1 MLATIVLA
9 VAFPTANPLS
19 FPSYGQEIVAT
30 FASADEAT
38 GATCRIAPLPDDAKL
53 ALSCRWDDC
62 NKKHL
67 SKGEMMVRAGV
78 AGTFYLNAKEDWFVT
93 GGARELMEKG
103 FSLGNHSFSHPKLWK
118 RGADVAFR
126 EVASGRVR
134 LELLLGRTVISY
146 AAPYGWKKQGV
157 GCQLPAF
164 VVASG
169 HFLSGDAPE
178 RIAWAGL
185 DARTLMPTRRF
196 GADDR
201 NPVRELFVTGFEK
214 ETSAARNDPLVPRVF
229 FGIHSRCDA
238 AGEARQEAWLKEF
251 FHPADAVSLNDWQYG
266 AYRYQHFHGG
276 VAKSG
281 VTGVSATFRVT
292 RYEPAFVG
300 DGIALSLVFSSE
312 PKAVKLNGKPL
323 ERGLRGTW
331 KLPQD
336 PARNR
341 PLKIADAFADVT
353 VEVTPDESAGKLRV
367 RVANGGT
374 ESLKRLFVAA
384 ALPPRWTVR
393 RVTAEGGTLSAGQ
406 AFERTFD
413 LGGAADPKLADGEAY
428 YPVSVDFIRGGTPHR
443 LWKD

>member
-1 MLATIVLA
+1 MLAAIVLA
-9 VAFPTANPLS
+9 AAFPATNPLG
-19 FPSYGQEIVAT
+19 FPSYGQEIEAT
-30 FASADEAT
+30 FASADEAA
-38 GATCRIAPLPDDAKL
+38 GATCRITPLPDDAKL
-53 ALSCRWDDC
+53 ALACRWDDC

-67 SKGEMMVRAGV
+67 TKGEMMVRAGV
-78 AGTFYLNAKEDWFVT
+78 TGTFYLNAKADGFVT

-103 FSLGNHSFSHPKLWK
+103 FSLGNHSFSHPKLWTL
-118 RGADVAFR
+118 GADAMFR

-134 LELLLGRTVISY
+134 LERLLGRTVISY
-146 AAPYGWKKQGV
+146 AAPYGWKEQGV
-157 GCQLPAF
+157 GRQLPAF

-169 HFLSGDAPE
+169 HFLSGDMP
-178 RIAWAGL
+178 RQTAWSGL

-201 NPVRELFVTGFEK
+201 NPVREQFVAGFEK

-229 FGIHSRCDA
+229 FGIHSWCDA

-251 FHPADAVSLNDWQYG
+251 FHPDDAVQLNDWQYG
-266 AYRYQHFHGG
+266 AYRYQYFHGG

-281 VTGVSATFRVT
+281 VTGASVTFRVT

-323 ERGLRGTW
+323 EKGLRGTW

-341 PLKIADAFADVT
+341 PLRIADAVDGVT

-374 ESLKRLFVAA
+374 ESLERLFVAA

-413 LGGAADPKLADGEAY
+413 LGGTADPKLADGAAY
-428 YPVSVDFIRGGTPHR
+428 YPVSVDFIRGGMPHR